1 MEDQTKDICERETI
15 VNNLLAKPKYLI
27 TLKGMEFFT
36 HLGVRSE
43 EKEQGQKII
52 IDLDLSCYYLRGIL
66 SDDLEETVNYSAVYD
81 FVKEKAEA
89 ARNDLIEYLAGEIA
103 DGVFD
108 RFPLVAELSLTIKKP
123 FAPIKGKFDYMAFT
137 LTQSR
142 DNESVAAQG
151 TEGTHA
157 LTSVTEVLTD
167 ETIADVQEL
176 TDSSKM
182 LAEDATS
189 STDALTSDTKILAE
203 GATGAKS
210 GTKDELSHEVYISLG
225 SNIGD
230 REGHLIYAL
239 CRLEDTPGIRL
250 ERISSLY
257 ETLPWGETQQRD
269 FFNAVAVLH
278 TSLEP
283 LAILDICQAIENER
297 GRTREIKW
305 GARSLDLDLIFYDDL
320 ELNSERLT
328 LPHPLYQERDFV
340 LVPLAEIK
348 GANIADTVTTKLVSS
363 NWYSR

>member
-1 MEDQTKDICERETI
+1 MEDQTKDICERETM

-89 ARNDLIEYLAGEIA
+89 ARNDLIEYLAGKIA

-151 TEGTHA
+151 TEGAHA
-157 LTSVTEVLTD
+157 LTSDTEGLTD
-167 ETIADVQEL
+167 ETIVDVQEL

-182 LAEDATS
+182 LAEDATGTKS
-189 STDALTSDTKILAE
+189 STKN
-203 GATGAKS
+203 
-210 GTKDELSHEVYISLG
+210 ELPHVVYISLG

-230 REGHLIYAL
+230 RAGHLIYAL
-239 CRLEDTPGIRL
+239 RRLEDTPGIRL

-257 ETLPWGETQQRD
+257 ETLPWGKTQQRD
-269 FFNAVAVLH
+269 FFNAVAVLQ
-278 TSLEP
+278 TSLDP

-340 LVPLAEIK
+340 LIPLAEIK
-348 GANIADTVTTKLVSS
+348 GENTADTVTTKLVSS